1 MITPSQIREKKI
13 STVSSDGYD
22 RNEVNELLVEILES
36 YEAVCAENKELYRK
50 MEILA
55 NRIEEYRADED
66 SIKTALISAQ
76 KMAHQVTAEAK
87 EKAEQTLSESAAS
100 AQQTVQDA
108 KEKADKIVGEA
119 REYVA
124 TLTKEK
130 AEAADE
136 IIADAK
142 EKANTAITSAK
153 IVAQDTIDKAKQ
165 LTDEIVTKARSEREH
180 QQKVVDKLKNES
192 RDFKLTLVS
201 LYETQLNKL
210 KEIAQSNYEGEGGLN
225 ELENELEIII
235 SHIDEVSNTG
245 IIPEMAEK
253 TQEPEPVAEEEEA
266 EPYEEEAEAQEEIL
280 EEEISVTEEE
290 SQEEITAEE
299 ESEFELREENDEI
312 EEIIDEIEASIP
324 DFEPIEEKE
333 EEPQPPTEE
342 EVASALNA
350 FTDNNITPVEDSE
363 SSIPVI
369 EEEPELE
376 NAMPFESFF
385 NVDKSSANTSETIS
399 LTAPDEDDDDDD
411 TSKFKGFFKKRK

>member
-13 STVSSDGYD
+13 STVSSEGYD

-130 AEAADE
+130 AQAADE

-142 EKANTAITSAK
+142 EKANVAINSAK
-153 IVAQDTIDKAKQ
+153 VVAQDTIDKAKQ
-165 LTDEIVTKARSEREH
+165 LTEEIVTKARNEKEH
-180 QQKVVDKLKNES
+180 QQKVVDRLKSES
-192 RDFKLTLVS
+192 REFKVTLVN

-210 KEIAQSNYEGEGGLN
+210 KEIAQSNYESEGGLD
-225 ELENELEIII
+225 ELENELETII
-235 SHIDEVSNTG
+235 SHIDEVSNSG
-245 IIPEMAEK
+245 IIPDMTEITEEA
-253 TQEPEPVAEEEEA
+253 EPEAEEEEETQA
-266 EPYEEEAEAQEEIL
+266 VEEAQKEEISATQEEPQEEIP
-280 EEEISVTEEE
+280 
-290 SQEEITAEE
+290 AEE

-324 DFEPIEEKE
+324 DFEPIEEEE

-350 FTDNNITPVEDSE
+350 FTDNNITPVEDTGAT
-363 SSIPVI
+363 IPVI
-369 EEEPELE
+369 DEEPELE

-385 NVDKSSANTSETIS
+385 NVDKSSANTNETIS
-399 LTAPDEDDDDDD
+399 LTAPDEDEDDDDS
-411 TSKFKGFFKKRK
+411 SKFKGFFKKRK

>member
-13 STVSSDGYD
+13 STVPSEGYD
-22 RNEVNELLVEILES
+22 RNEVNELLVEILDS

-87 EKAEQTLSESAAS
+87 EKAERTLSESAAS

-130 AEAADE
+130 AQAADE

-142 EKANTAITSAK
+142 EKANVAINSAK
-153 IVAQDTIDKAKQ
+153 VVAQDTIDKAKQ
-165 LTDEIVTKARSEREH
+165 LTEEIVTKARDEKDH
-180 QQKVVDKLKNES
+180 QQKIVDQLKSES
-192 RDFKLTLVS
+192 RDFKVTLVN

-210 KEIAQSNYEGEGGLN
+210 KEIAQSNYESEGGLD
-225 ELENELEIII
+225 ELENELETII
-235 SHIDEVSNTG
+235 SHIDEVSNSG
-245 IIPEMAEK
+245 IIPDMTEI
-253 TQEPEPVAEEEEA
+253 TEEA
-266 EPYEEEAEAQEEIL
+266 EPEAEKEENQAVEKIQK
-280 EEEISVTEEE
+280 EEISVDEEE
-290 SQEEITAEE
+290 PQEEIPAEE

-324 DFEPIEEKE
+324 DFEPIEEEE
-333 EEPQPPTEE
+333 EEPQPPIEE

-350 FTDNNITPVEDSE
+350 FTDNNITPVEDTGAT
-363 SSIPVI
+363 IPVI
-369 EEEPELE
+369 DEEPEFE

-385 NVDKSSANTSETIS
+385 NVDKLSANTNETIS
-399 LTAPDEDDDDDD
+399 LTAPEEDEDDDDS
-411 TSKFKGFFKKRK
+411 SKFKGFFKKRK